1 MCASSSRTWGT
12 CWAWPGCERH
22 QRAGPPRL
30 NTVQALW
37 ESGLWLDLAVAITAL
52 ELLVLGCLHAFTR
65 RGLPLHAWALNL
77 VAGLLL
83 MLALKATLAQAAWHW
98 PALCVVLSGLVHSAD
113 LWRRWRHDRSG
124 VNPS

>member
-1 MCASSSRTWGT
+1 M
-12 CWAWPGCERH
+12 
-22 QRAGPPRL
+22 

-83 MLALKATLAQAAWHW
+83 MLALRLLPARRGEIQGGATAAESEACWFM
-98 PALCVVLSGLVHSAD
+98 ALEPQGSYGVEARGAD
-113 LWRRWRHDRSG
+113 RR
-124 VNPS
+124 